1 MTPEQFVLTIF
12 TSALEMIQGLNT
24 MTFFGVG
31 IISVLVVL
39 FILYYLVPLIFK
51 LLGYDMGDDD

>member
-1 MTPEQFVLTIF
+1 MTPEQFVMTIF
-12 TSALEMIQGLNT
+12 TSALGMIQGLNS

-51 LLGYDMGDDD
+51 LLGYDMGDD